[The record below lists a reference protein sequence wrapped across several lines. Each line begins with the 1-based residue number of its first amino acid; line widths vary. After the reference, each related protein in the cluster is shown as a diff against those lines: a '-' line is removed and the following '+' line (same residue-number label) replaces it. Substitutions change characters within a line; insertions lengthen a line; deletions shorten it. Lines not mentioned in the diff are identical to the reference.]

1 METNEYDIFISY
13 SRKDFQMAKKMK
25 KDIEKNTG
33 AVCWMDMEGIESGAQ
48 FEDIIVT
55 AIDKSEMVLF
65 LLSENSMQSK
75 WVKDEIRYAY
85 ETGKK
90 VVPANIDG
98 CTPTGWFLFKF
109 GGRDVIDCSN
119 EIQRNKMME
128 NIRLWFSKGNEAPTT
143 PQNTQTTPPSIEPTT
158 PSLWEKILKNPNA
171 KKGGMVVA
179 VLAVCIGVGAML
191 MPSGN
196 DTNNVP
202 SEIEG
207 QEVVDTPIVTPNI
220 DEEVKDEQPNESTE
234 KDDAAENTDEG
245 QKVNDNTENQVVSNT
260 TQSTKAEINPI
271 PKPQPKPHP
280 VTPKVT
286 TGTVTLSKIPAT
298 YKGQLEDGKPKG
310 EGVITFTDDYT
321 YNDKEYFAGQTLS
334 GAALDNGKFQSG
346 TTNLP
351 IR

>member
-25 KDIEKNTG
+25 KDIEKSTD

-55 AIDKSEMVLF
+55 AIDKSKMILF

-128 NIRLWFSKGNEAPTT
+128 NIKLWFPKSREDEENEKVKGEM
-143 PQNTQTTPPSIEPTT
+143 E
-158 PSLWEKILKNPNA
+158 EKVKRREGEEVKNVWKDLLENPRVRM
-171 KKGGMVVA
+171 GGFTALIV
-179 VLAVCIGVGAML
+179 VCIGLGWAM
-191 MPSGN
+191 MPLECANRNGESEVIKDS
-196 DTNNVP
+196 DTIRKDTTDSV
-202 SEIEG
+202 
-207 QEVVDTPIVTPNI
+207 VVDTTKKDTPAVVPSPQPEPEPTDPIVN
-220 DEEVKDEQPNESTE
+220 
-234 KDDAAENTDEG
+234 
-245 QKVNDNTENQVVSNT
+245 
-260 TQSTKAEINPI
+260 
-271 PKPQPKPHP
+271 PQPQHDTTHVNPSKDNLPKKPKAMP
-280 VTPKVT
+280 TSGSVALVTPRGT
-286 TGTVTLSKIPAT
+286 YTGELK
-298 YKGQLEDGKPKG
+298 DGKPYGNGSIKF
-310 EGVITFTDDYT
+310 EEDYEVAG
-321 YNDKEYFAGQTLS
+321 KEYHAGDVLTGVANATGS
-334 GAALDNGKFQSG
+334 FQAG
-346 TTNLP
+346 TTT
-351 IR
+351 IKIKTK

>member
-1 METNEYDIFISY
+1 
-13 SRKDFQMAKKMK
+13 MAKKMK
-25 KDIEKNTG
+25 TDIEKNTG

-85 ETGKK
+85 ETEKK

-128 NIRLWFSKGNEAPTT
+128 NIKLWFPKADNTTTT
-143 PQNTQTTPPSIEPTT
+143 PKTTPTPPTSTEPTS
-158 PSLWEKILKNPNA
+158 PSLWEKIQQNPNA
-171 KKGGMVVA
+171 KKGGMVA
-179 VLAVCIGVGAML
+179 AALAVCIGVGAML

-202 SEIEG
+202 SEVES
-207 QEVVDTPIVTPNI
+207 QEVVDTPIVTPDT
-220 DEEVKDEQPNESTE
+220 DEDVKDEPSTETNE
-234 KDDAAENTDEG
+234 KDDVAENTDEG
-245 QKVNDNTENQVVSNT
+245 KKVNDNTD
-260 TQSTKAEINPI
+260 KPI
-271 PKPQPKPHP
+271 PKPQP
-280 VTPKVT
+280 VVPKET
-286 TGTVTLSKIPAT
+286 TGTVTLSRIPAI
-298 YKGQLEDGKPKG
+298 YKGQLIDGKPKG
-310 EGVITFTDDYT
+310 NGEITFTDDYT
-321 YNDKEYFAGQTLS
+321 YYDKEYFAGQTLS
-334 GAALDNGKFQSG
+334 GIAFDNGKFQSG
-346 TTNLP
+346 TTYLP

>member
-85 ETGKK
+85 ETEKK

-128 NIRLWFSKGNEAPTT
+128 NIKLWFPKADNTPTT
-143 PQNTQTTPPSIEPTT
+143 PKTTPTPPTSTEPTS
-158 PSLWEKILKNPNA
+158 PSLWEKIQQNPNA
-171 KKGGMVVA
+171 KKGGMVA
-179 VLAVCIGVGAML
+179 AALAVCIGVGAML

-202 SEIEG
+202 SEVESL
-207 QEVVDTPIVTPNI
+207 EVVDTPIVTPDT
-220 DEEVKDEQPNESTE
+220 DEDVKDEPSTEINE
-234 KDDAAENTDEG
+234 KDDVAENTDEG
-245 QKVNDNTENQVVSNT
+245 QKVNDNTDNQAATNT
-260 TQSTKAEINPI
+260 PQPTNVEVKPI
-271 PKPQPKPHP
+271 SKPQPKPHP

-298 YKGQLEDGKPKG
+298 YKGLLEDGKPKG
-310 EGVITFTDDYT
+310 EGVITFTDDCT
-321 YNDKEYFAGQTLS
+321 YNDKEYFAGQTFSGSALS
-334 GAALDNGKFQSG
+334 NGKFQSG
-346 TTNLP
+346 TTVLP
-351 IR
+351 IK